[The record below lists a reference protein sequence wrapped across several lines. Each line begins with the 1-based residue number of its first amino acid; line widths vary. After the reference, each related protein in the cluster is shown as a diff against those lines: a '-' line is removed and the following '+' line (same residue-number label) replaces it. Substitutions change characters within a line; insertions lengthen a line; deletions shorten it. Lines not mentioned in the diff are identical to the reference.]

1 MPTLMPFDD
10 NLHPIPVLRFK
21 EGGAHRIEAGAVS
34 QRNAT
39 PFDSQTRVVGIFA
52 TGPVFLRTGGS
63 GVSATATDHFFPENV
78 YYDLA
83 LGDGRRAQHSHLAV
97 VAASGDCTVYI
108 SEKE

>member
-1 MPTLMPFDD
+1 MPFDD

-21 EGGAHRIEAGAVS
+21 EDGAHRIEAGSVS

-39 PFDSQTRVVGIFA
+39 PFDPQTRVVGIFA
-52 TGPVFLRTGGS
+52 TGPVFLKTGNS
-63 GVSATATDHFFPENV
+63 SVTATAADHYFPGNV

-83 LGDGRRAQHSHLAV
+83 LGDSRRTQHTHLAV
-97 VAASGDCTVYI
+97 IAASDPCIVYI